1 MRIKKQTA
9 LSSFIRAILLG
20 ALYAIIGEIIFQTL
34 YYHDYL
40 LNHYDWF
47 IILSSIM
54 YTLPVVLFFRNCYW
68 YFSRCI
74 LLFYGIFSF
83 IFLFPFSA
91 LFPLPDDNPAGGLL
105 FIMMH
110 GINVICIVIG
120 VILGLIINVTL
131 YYWSKLG
138 DVQEIND

>member
-9 LSSFIRAILLG
+9 KTSFIWAILLG
-20 ALYAIIGEIIFQTL
+20 ALYAIIGEIIFQIL

-47 IILSSIM
+47 ITLSSIM
-54 YTLPVVLFFRNCYW
+54 YTLPVLLFFRNCYW
-68 YFSRCI
+68 YFSICI
-74 LLFYGIFSF
+74 LLFYVIFSF
-83 IFLFPFSA
+83 IFSSPFSA

-110 GINVICIVIG
+110 GINAICIVIG
-120 VILGLIINVTL
+120 VILGLVVNVTL